1 MLDVRK
7 GEVVKVPENSKGK
20 SRDRVPRACSSRGG
34 GPGEI
39 SWHKCVGEPRYPNQ
53 GVTLLF

>member
-1 MLDVRK
+1 MEKSLLDVRE
-7 GEVVKVPENSKGK
+7 GEVLKVQENSKGK

-39 SWHKCVGEPRYPNQ
+39 AGTSVWVSLC
-53 GVTLLF
+53 TLSRE

>member
-1 MLDVRK
+1 MEKSLLDVRE
-7 GEVVKVPENSKGK
+7 GEVLKVEENSKGK

-39 SWHKCVGEPRYPNQ
+39 AGTSVWVSLC
-53 GVTLLF
+53 TLSRE